1 MIYVNA
7 RAIIERETDDGIEI
21 VIQTRN
27 KPGEPKSLELP
38 GGRLEEFESFTH
50 ALTREVL
57 EETGLEVTHI
67 EGVSTR
73 VETESSNGTVECV
86 QPFAV
91 YQTTKGPVDS
101 MGAYFRCRAK
111 GTLLSSGDD
120 TEDIRWISVRQLR
133 AMFHENPEQFCWV
146 DRAGILFYLKSLENQ
161 DV

>member
-7 RAIIERETDDGIEI
+7 RAIVERKISDGIEI

-38 GGRLEEFESFTH
+38 GGRLEEFESFTQ
-50 ALTREVL
+50 ALAREVR

-67 EGVSTR
+67 ESISTG
-73 VETESSNGTVECV
+73 VETKSPNETVECM

-101 MGAYFRCRAK
+101 MGVYFRCRAE
-111 GTLLSSGDD
+111 GVLLNSGDD
-120 TEDIRWISVRQLR
+120 TENIRWISVQQLR

-146 DRAGILFYLKSLENQ
+146 NRAGILFYLKSLENQ